1 MMQKHLAKHL
11 LKQWA
16 SHENRELTKIDFPPV
31 SPMFRDYT
39 AGYRTSFEETE
50 RDRAAEK
57 VGQALAIMQPALAG
71 VLKKVYLDRARLPR
85 KIHDIALH
93 GFQRSW
99 ESLEQ
104 SSESSAVI

>member
-57 VGQALAIMQPALAG
+57 VGQA
-71 VLKKVYLDRARLPR
+71 R
-85 KIHDIALH
+85 KPP
-93 GFQRSW
+93 
-99 ESLEQ
+99 
-104 SSESSAVI
+104 